1 MYMETI
7 ITIDIETTVVR
18 IIAFDLKGRQ
28 VAARKGTYP
37 TFHAQPDISEQ
48 DPEQVFITVLFVL
61 KGLLND
67 PVFMKK
73 NKVLSIVF
81 SSSMHSVLAVDRNG
95 VPLGNAIIWAD
106 NRAIKVASELKNSVL
121 GIEIYRATGTPIHPM
136 SPLAKIT
143 WIKNHDPERFE
154 KTSKFISLKEYIL
167 HQFTGEYFI
176 DYSLASAT
184 GLFNIH
190 DLKWEQ
196 KSLNFAGISSE
207 HLSVPTSI
215 FNSELRLRP
224 ALAKSLRLSD
234 KTKLIIGSSDGC
246 LATLG
251 SGVIGEGQATIS
263 INSSGAVRVARNEV
277 LQDEKQ
283 RFFNY
288 ILDKGLYISGGP
300 TNNGGV
306 AFEWFARQFGN
317 FNSGLDFEDN
327 INDLF
332 KEAAQ
337 VSAGA
342 NGLLFLPYL
351 LGERAPLWN
360 ANARGVYFGINITH
374 EQPHFVRA
382 TIEGILFEIYSIG
395 KLLHTHRKIDNLY
408 VNGTYAT
415 LPLWSQIISDMFGKQ
430 VNINDNYDSANVG
443 AAMLALT
450 EMGVF
455 GSLEEAAKTSHSSKI
470 YLPNQ
475 VNHKK
480 YQKIYMVFERLSHKL
495 ADEFDLIAELQQNQ
509 E

>member
-1 MYMETI
+1 METI
-7 ITIDIETTVVR
+7 ITIDIETTAVR
-18 IIAFDLKGRQ
+18 VIAFDLKGRQ

-37 TFHAQPDISEQ
+37 TFHAKPDISEQ

-73 NKVLSIVF
+73 NKVLSIAF
-81 SSSMHSVLAVDRNG
+81 SSSMHSVLPIDKNG

-106 NRAIKVASELKNSVL
+106 NRASKEATELKKSAL
-121 GIEIYRATGTPIHPM
+121 GIEIYQATGTPIHPM

-143 WIKNHDPERFE
+143 WIKNHDPERFA
-154 KTSKFISLKEYIL
+154 KTSKFIALKEYIL
-167 HQFTGEYFI
+167 HQFTGDYLI
-176 DYSLASAT
+176 DYSSASAT

-190 DLKWEQ
+190 ELRWEQ
-196 KSLNFAGISSE
+196 KSLNFAGITSD
-207 HLSVPTSI
+207 HLSEPTSI
-215 FNSELRLRP
+215 FNSDLRLRP

-234 KTKLIIGSSDGC
+234 KTKIIIGSSDGC

-251 SGVIGEGQATIS
+251 SGVVGEGQATIS
-263 INSSGAVRVARNEV
+263 ITSSGAVRVAGNEV

-288 ILDKGLYISGGP
+288 ILDKGRYISGGP

-317 FNSGLDFEDN
+317 FNNGLDFEDS
-327 INDLF
+327 IYDLF
-332 KEAAQ
+332 KDAAQ

-342 NGLLFLPYL
+342 DGLLFLPYL

-374 EQPHFVRA
+374 EQQHFVRA
-382 TIEGILFEIYSIG
+382 TIEGILYEIYSIG
-395 KLLHTHRKIDNLY
+395 KLLQNYRKIDNLY
-408 VNGTYAT
+408 VNGTFAT

-430 VNINDNYDSANVG
+430 VNVNDNHDSSNVG

-450 EMGVF
+450 EMGIF
-455 GSLEEAAKTSHSSKI
+455 SSLDEAAKTIQSSI
-470 YLPNQ
+470 TYQPNQ
-475 VNHKK
+475 ANHQK
-480 YQKIYMVFERLSHKL
+480 YQKFYAIFETLSHKL

-509 E
+509 VD

>member
-1 MYMETI
+1 METI
-7 ITIDIETTVVR
+7 ITIDIETTAVR
-18 IIAFDLKGRQ
+18 VIAFDLKGKQ
-28 VAARKGTYP
+28 IAGRKGTYP
-37 TFHAQPDISEQ
+37 TFHAQPEISEQ

-73 NKVLSIVF
+73 NKALSITF
-81 SSSMHSVLAVDRNG
+81 SSSMHSVLPIDKNG

-106 NRAIKVASELKNSVL
+106 NRASKEATELKNSAL
-121 GIEIYRATGTPIHPM
+121 GVEIYRATGTPIHPM

-143 WIKNHDPERFE
+143 WIKNHDPERFA

-167 HQFTGEYFI
+167 HQFTGDYLI

-190 DLKWEQ
+190 ELKWEQ

-207 HLSVPTSI
+207 HLSEPTSI
-215 FNSELRLRP
+215 FNSDLRLRP

-251 SGVIGEGQATIS
+251 SGVVGEGQATIS
-263 INSSGAVRVARNEV
+263 ITSSGAVRVAGTEV

-288 ILDKGLYISGGP
+288 ILDKGRYVSGGP

-317 FNSGLDFEDN
+317 FNNGLDFEDS
-327 INDLF
+327 IYDLF
-332 KEAAQ
+332 KDASQ

-374 EQPHFVRA
+374 EQQHFVRA

-395 KLLHTHRKIDNLY
+395 KLLQTYRKIDNLY
-408 VNGTYAT
+408 VNGTFAT

-430 VNINDNYDSANVG
+430 VNVNDNHDSANVG

-450 EMGVF
+450 EMGIF
-455 GSLEEAAKTSHSSKI
+455 SSLDEAAKTIQSSKI
-470 YLPNQ
+470 YQPNQ
-475 VNHKK
+475 VNHQK
-480 YQKIYMVFERLSHKL
+480 YQKFYAIFERLSHKL
-495 ADEFDLIAELQQNQ
+495 AEEFDLIAELQQNQ
-509 E
+509 ED